1 MRYTT
6 LFRVEATT
14 ADTLRNLDSEP
25 PCELIRAE
33 SPREAAEIA
42 ARFWSHELKDSVSVD
57 LLTVQRLHEPLG
69 GTGPVHPRT
78 RRRRPFR
85 RAFAHAA
92 GADAALD
99 QRLKTISPEIG
110 PFAHHAL

>member
-69 GTGPVHPRT
+69 GTGLIYEV
-78 RRRRPFR
+78 
-85 RAFAHAA
+85 
-92 GADAALD
+92 ALRED
-99 QRLKTISPEIG
+99 RFILEHG
-110 PFAHHAL
+110 DVVPFAGRSPTLLERMLLSISA